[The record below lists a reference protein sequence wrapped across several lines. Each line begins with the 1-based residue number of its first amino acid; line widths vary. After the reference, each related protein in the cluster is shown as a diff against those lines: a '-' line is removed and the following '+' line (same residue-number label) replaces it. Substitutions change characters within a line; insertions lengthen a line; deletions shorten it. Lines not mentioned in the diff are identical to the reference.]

1 MNESPCSHGINKS
14 IYVMLGGLNANKT
27 NKTVKRKR
35 MNKGVRSQIE
45 IETECD
51 QERLLHYGAY
61 KQRGLK
67 EPKE

>member
-35 MNKGVRSQIE
+35 MNKGVRS
-45 IETECD
+45 
-51 QERLLHYGAY
+51 
-61 KQRGLK
+61 
-67 EPKE
+67 